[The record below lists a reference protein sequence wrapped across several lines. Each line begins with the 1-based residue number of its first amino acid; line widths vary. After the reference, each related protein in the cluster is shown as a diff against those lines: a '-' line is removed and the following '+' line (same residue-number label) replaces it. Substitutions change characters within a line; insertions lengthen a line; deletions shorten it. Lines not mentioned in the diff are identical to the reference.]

1 MNSTRNDII
10 RKILD
15 AYDTIERLEIANS
28 TLRERV
34 RAYEAGGTEEVRTL
48 ADMDEKVMA
57 VGRAELVKK
66 ALDYWHHV
74 HLDEDEDTGEVS
86 AEGFA
91 RWRKRVVKADKV
103 PSWCSLD
110 DFYDYFAV
118 ELREVYDAEC
128 EKAVAE
134 AHNERG

>member
-34 RAYEAGGTEEVRTL
+34 RAYEAGNYEEAKALT
-48 ADMDEKVMA
+48 DMDERVLA
-57 VGRAELVKK
+57 YGREQLVDK
-66 ALDYWHHV
+66 ALGYWKGV
-74 HLDEDEDTGEVS
+74 KYDEDENTGEVS
-86 AEGFA
+86 VESYEK
-91 RWRKRVVKADKV
+91 WCKHVVRRDDI

-110 DFYDYFAV
+110 GFYDYFAV
-118 ELREVYDAEC
+118 ELREVYETEC
-128 EKAVAE
+128 EKAVAD
-134 AHNERG
+134 AHNER

>member
-15 AYDTIERLEIANS
+15 AYDTIESLEIANS
-28 TLRERV
+28 ALRKRV
-34 RAYEAGGTEEVRTL
+34 SAYESGGTEEVRALTE
-48 ADMDEKVMA
+48 MDEKVLA

-66 ALDYWHHV
+66 ALDYWYHV
-74 HLDEDEDTGEVS
+74 RLDEDEDTGEVS
-86 AEGFA
+86 VEGFEK
-91 RWRKRVVKADKV
+91 WRKRVVKADKV

-110 DFYDYFAV
+110 DFYDYFEA

>member
-34 RAYEAGGTEEVRTL
+34 RAYEAGGIEEVRALTE
-48 ADMDEKVMA
+48 MDERVLA
-57 VGRAELVKK
+57 FGREQLVDK
-66 ALDYWHHV
+66 ALGYWKGV
-74 HLDEDEDTGEVS
+74 KYDEDEETGEFTV
-86 AEGFA
+86 EPYEKWL
-91 RWRKRVVKADKV
+91 RHVVRRDSI

-110 DFYDYFAV
+110 GFWDYFAV
-118 ELREVYDAEC
+118 ELRKVYDAEC